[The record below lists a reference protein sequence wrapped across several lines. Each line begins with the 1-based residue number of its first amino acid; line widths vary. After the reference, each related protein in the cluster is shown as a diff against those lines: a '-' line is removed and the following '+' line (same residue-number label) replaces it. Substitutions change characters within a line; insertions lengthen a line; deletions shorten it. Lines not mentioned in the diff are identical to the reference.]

1 MLPELKLN
9 DPCGRI
15 YCGSG
20 WNRTRENS
28 LALCDL
34 EFWLVWKGRGWM
46 RTRDQEFELLPGFCV
61 LMRPGG
67 IYDAGHDERNRLGI
81 TFIHFECK
89 GGGKPW
95 RHWPEFLGMQNVD
108 YLDAVSKRVVELF
121 PANPRVG
128 VELLRAMLTDLLLN
142 RITESREDFQAH
154 RGKILQMTQSLHTA
168 EHLPSVALLAE
179 QMHLSAPHFSRLFK
193 GVTGQGPME
202 FLLQI
207 RLSRAR
213 HLLRETSMSIGE
225 IAERLDYR
233 DVFFFSRQFKEK
245 CGMSPL
251 RFRRMASEAR
261 VRSYT

>member
-1 MLPELKLN
+1 MLPELRLN

-28 LALCDL
+28 LSLRDL

-46 RTRDQEFELLPGFCV
+46 RTKDREFELLPGFCA

-67 IYDAGHDERNRLGI
+67 IYDARHDEKDRLGI

-89 GGGKPW
+89 GGNAIW
-95 RHWPEFLGMQNVD
+95 RHWPEFLGVQNVD
-108 YLDAVSKRVVELF
+108 YLDAISKRVVELF
-121 PANPRVG
+121 AINPG
-128 VELLRAMLTDLLLN
+128 LGGQLLRVALTDL
-142 RITESREDFQAH
+142 FQKQPAGRQEKFSTH
-154 RGKILQMTQSLHTA
+154 RGEIMRMVRGIHAA
-168 EHLPSVALLAE
+168 EHLPSVALMAAQL
-179 QMHLSAPHFSRLFK
+179 HLSSPHFSRVFK
-193 GVTGQGPME
+193 SVVGQGPME

-225 IAERLDYR
+225 IAERLNYA

-245 CGMSPL
+245 CGVSPL
-251 RFRRMASEAR
+251 EFRRIKD
-261 VRSYT
+261 